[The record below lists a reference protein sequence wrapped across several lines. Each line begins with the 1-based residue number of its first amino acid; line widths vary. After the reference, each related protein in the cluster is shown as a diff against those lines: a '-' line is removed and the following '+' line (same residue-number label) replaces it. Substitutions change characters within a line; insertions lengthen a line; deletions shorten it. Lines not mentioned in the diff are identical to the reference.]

1 MIVGISD
8 ISDLLGSVTDGIVG
22 DQGLLV
28 IRDGCDQWRLLGSVI
43 VGIVGDQG
51 LLGSV
56 IVGIVWISDSWDCWD
71 Q

>member
-1 MIVGISD
+1 M
-8 ISDLLGSVTDGIVG
+8 
-22 DQGLLV
+22 GLLV